1 MLEWLCLSGYRAMRT
16 KLPAMQPVDE
26 LFANFVP
33 VL

>member
-16 KLPAMQPVDE
+16 TLPAMQLVDE
-26 LFANFVP
+26 LPAKFAP